1 MTSAFFTSVKYETIS
16 KISPSSTYLSM
27 VGPTCTHLF
36 HLQKPKNYLM
46 RSGGE
51 AIYRLHP
58 HSRQY
63 VGGAA
68 GLLSCLFFCLSPFKF
83 LWFRPAWSS
92 MDEPKM
98 KKWWNPSYQTQTQLN
113 STQHMWDEIHHF
125 ETTILTHNQKSN
137 PSGTFVG
144 SSAFPR
150 DWGGVGI
157 EKVNLILWIHMASW
171 IITQHLISWNHNCVS
186 NIPRKQTSKTIIF
199 HN

>member
-1 MTSAFFTSVKYETIS
+1 MTSAFFTPVKYETIS
-16 KISPSSTYLSM
+16 KISPSSTYLST

-98 KKWWNPSYQTQTQLN
+98 KKWWNLSYQTQTQLN
-113 STQHMWDEIHHF
+113 STQPNTREMRFIILKQQSQHIIKNQIRLVLLWGLQLFQEI
-125 ETTILTHNQKSN
+125 EEEL
-137 PSGTFVG
+137 G
-144 SSAFPR
+144 SR
-150 DWGGVGI
+150 
-157 EKVNLILWIHMASW
+157 KWI
-171 IITQHLISWNHNCVS
+171 
-186 NIPRKQTSKTIIF
+186 
-199 HN
+199 

>member
-1 MTSAFFTSVKYETIS
+1 MEGRLFIGCIHIAGNMWEGLPGSSAAYFFASL
-16 KISPSSTYLSM
+16 PLNSSDSAQHDLLWM
-27 VGPTCTHLF
+27 NQKWRNDGPIL
-36 HLQKPKNYLM
+36 PN
-46 RSGGE
+46 SD
-51 AIYRLHP
+51 P
-58 HSRQY
+58 
-63 VGGAA
+63 
-68 GLLSCLFFCLSPFKF
+68 
-83 LWFRPAWSS
+83 
-92 MDEPKM
+92 
-98 KKWWNPSYQTQTQLN
+98 TQLN

-171 IITQHLISWNHNCVS
+171 IITQHLISWNHNFVS